1 MKLLCSA
8 TIAFLLILSGSRFSA
23 ALAADDSG
31 QPPSGTKLPRILF
44 VTQSFEF
51 KHGAVTRKGDQL
63 SPAEKTMTDLANS
76 SGVFQIDCTQ
86 DAVKALTK
94 ENLQNYDIV
103 MFYTTGHRPKWPLD
117 DAALEYLFSDWV
129 KQKGHGFAG
138 VHSAADTLE
147 DYEPYWEMLG
157 ASFIVH
163 PWTAGST
170 VTVKVLDPN
179 NPISKPWGDEFKIK
193 DEIYE
198 FNHWQPEKVH
208 VLMSLDLAK
217 TDNTNALK
225 SVKGK
230 FDVNPFIPIAWC
242 KEYGQ
247 GKVFHISLGHNES
260 VWADPRYQQSIL
272 GGIKWILGQE
282 KADATPNP
290 EVDARETEL
299 GKAALEAAKGAAAS
313 DGK

>member
-1 MKLLCSA
+1 
-8 TIAFLLILSGSRFSA
+8 
-23 ALAADDSG
+23 
-31 QPPSGTKLPRILF
+31 
-44 VTQSFEF
+44 
-51 KHGAVTRKGDQL
+51 
-63 SPAEKTMTDLANS
+63 
-76 SGVFQIDCTQ
+76 
-86 DAVKALTK
+86 
-94 ENLQNYDIV
+94 
-103 MFYTTGHRPKWPLD
+103 MFYTTGHRPKWPMD
-117 DAALEYLFSDWV
+117 DAALEYVFSDWV
-129 KQKGHGFAG
+129 KQKGHGFIG

-179 NPISKPWGDEFKIK
+179 NPITKPWGNEFTIK

-217 TDNTNALK
+217 TDNATALK
-225 SVKGK
+225 NARGN
-230 FDVNPFIPIAWC
+230 VNPFIPIAWC
-242 KEYGQ
+242 KEYGE
-247 GKVFHISLGHNES
+247 GKVFHMSLGHNEA

-282 KADATPNP
+282 KAGTTPNP
-290 EVDARETEL
+290 EVYVRETEL
-299 GKAALEAAKGAAAS
+299 GKAVLEAAKNPAAS

>member
-1 MKLLCSA
+1 MKRSIRAALAGVVILQCA
-8 TIAFLLILSGSRFSA
+8 AFSVL
-23 ALAADDSG
+23 LAADDAKTSSADK
-31 QPPSGTKLPRILF
+31 PARILF

-51 KHGAVTRKGDQL
+51 KHSAVTRKNDQL

-94 ENLQNYDIV
+94 ENLQNYDIL
-103 MFYTTGHRPKWPLD
+103 MFYTTGHRAKWPMD
-117 DAALEYLFSDWV
+117 DAALQYVFKDWV
-129 KQKGHGFAG
+129 QQKGHGFIG

-179 NPISKPWGDEFKIK
+179 NPISKPWGNEFTIK

-198 FNHWQPEKVH
+198 FNHWQPEKVR

-217 TDNTNALK
+217 TDNTAALK
-225 SVKGK
+225 MVRGRQG
-230 FDVNPFIPIAWC
+230 VNPFVPIAWC

-260 VWADPRYQQSIL
+260 VWADPRYQQSLL

-290 EVDARETEL
+290 EVYVRETEA
-299 GKAALEAAKGAAAS
+299 GKAALEAAQSAAPAGA
-313 DGK
+313 K

>member
-1 MKLLCSA
+1 LAAVAILLCWN
-8 TIAFLLILSGSRFSA
+8 GSQSSA
-23 ALAADDSG
+23 ADAAPATSA
-31 QPPSGTKLPRILF
+31 SKPRILF

-51 KHGAVTRKGDQL
+51 KHSAVTRKGDQL
-63 SPAEKTMTDLANS
+63 SAAEQTMTDLANS

-94 ENLQNYDIV
+94 ENLQNYDIL
-103 MFYTTGHRPKWPLD
+103 MFYTTGHRGKWPME
-117 DAALEYLFSDWV
+117 DAALEYVFKDWV
-129 KQKGHGFAG
+129 QQKGHGFVG

-163 PWTAGST
+163 PWTSNST
-170 VTVKVLDPN
+170 VTVKVLDPD
-179 NPISKPWGDEFKIK
+179 NPISKSWGNEFSIK

-198 FNHWQPEKVH
+198 FNHWQPEKVR

-217 TDNTNALK
+217 TDNRAALK
-225 SVKGK
+225 MVKGK
-230 FDVNPFIPIAWC
+230 QGVNPFIPIAWC

-247 GKVFHISLGHNES
+247 GKVFHISLGHNEG
-260 VWADPRYQQSIL
+260 VWSDPRYQQSL
-272 GGIKWILGQE
+272 VGGIKWILGQE

-290 EVDARETEL
+290 EVYIRETEL
-299 GKAALEAAKGAAAS
+299 GKAALEAANSAAPA
-313 DGK
+313 DAK

>member
-1 MKLLCSA
+1 MKLPRLLPLAALLVFLCSPF
-8 TIAFLLILSGSRFSA
+8 TNLQ
-23 ALAADDSG
+23 AADDAAAKSAN
-31 QPPSGTKLPRILF
+31 KLPRILF
-44 VTQSFEF
+44 VTQSFDF

-63 SPAEKTMTDLANS
+63 SAAEKTMTDLANS

-86 DAVKALTK
+86 DAVAALTK

-103 MFYTTGHRPKWPLD
+103 MFYTTGHRPKWPMD
-117 DAALEYLFSDWV
+117 DESLKYVFSDWV
-129 KQKGHGFAG
+129 KQKGHGFIG

-179 NPISKPWGDEFKIK
+179 NPITKPWGNEFTIK

-208 VLMSLDLAK
+208 VLMSLDLTK
-217 TDNTNALK
+217 TDNRAALRM
-225 SVKGK
+225 VRGRQG
-230 FDVNPFIPIAWC
+230 VNPFIPIAWC
-242 KEYGQ
+242 KEYGE
-247 GKVFHISLGHNES
+247 GKVFHMSLGHNES
-260 VWADPRYQQSIL
+260 VWADQRYQQSIL

-290 EVDARETEL
+290 EVYVRETEL
-299 GKAALEAAKGAAAS
+299 GKAVLEAATNPAPS

>member
-1 MKLLCSA
+1 MKVLRRFVLAAVASLLCWN
-8 TIAFLLILSGSRFSA
+8 GSQSC
-23 ALAADDSG
+23 AADAAPATSA
-31 QPPSGTKLPRILF
+31 SKPRILF

-51 KHGAVTRKGDQL
+51 KHSAVTRKGDQL
-63 SPAEKTMTDLANS
+63 SAAEQTMTDLANS

-94 ENLQNYDIV
+94 ENLQNYDIL
-103 MFYTTGHRPKWPLD
+103 MFYTTGHRPKWPMD
-117 DAALEYLFSDWV
+117 DAALEYVFKDWV
-129 KQKGHGFAG
+129 QQKGHGFVG

-163 PWTAGST
+163 PWTSNST

-179 NPISKPWGDEFKIK
+179 NPISKSWGNEFTVK

-198 FNHWQPEKVH
+198 FNHWQPEKVR

-217 TDNTNALK
+217 TDNKAALK
-225 SVKGK
+225 NPRG
-230 FDVNPFIPIAWC
+230 VNPLVPIAWC

-247 GKVFHISLGHNES
+247 GKVFHVSLGHNES
-260 VWADPRYQQSIL
+260 VWADPRYQQSLL

-290 EVDARETEL
+290 EVSARETEL
-299 GKAALEAAKGAAAS
+299 GKAVLEAAKNAS
-313 DGK
+313 APDAK